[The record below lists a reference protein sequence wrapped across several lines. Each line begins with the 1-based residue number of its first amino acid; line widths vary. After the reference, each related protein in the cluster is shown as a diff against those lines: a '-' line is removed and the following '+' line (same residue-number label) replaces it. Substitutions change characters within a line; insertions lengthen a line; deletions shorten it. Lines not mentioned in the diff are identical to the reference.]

1 MQYNFENLE
10 EVEITDPAMASFLSQ
25 EKFTICFDKGAW
37 IAGGFARL
45 LAHHVLTLSTGDV
58 TLLESVY
65 SLMTPP
71 VGYIPYRFKEY
82 FEQGGDIDFFFSNT
96 QQPKAAYEALT
107 SPVIDGQSPPIGIG
121 GGYRG
126 NGPFAKNVMLDDNI
140 KMQLV
145 EKFIYADI
153 KQTFES
159 FDFMNSCYAI
169 RSKDSRFYLVYHP
182 KARLFDRKK
191 QLCINNAN
199 SPYTL
204 GRMRKYL
211 LHRGI
216 DSISSESREV
226 FLEILIRG
234 ACLTYDKKYN
244 LYGSPLIY
252 SGVKFLYGKG
262 LISVENVALF
272 LGKFKIAA
280 DNYGQ
285 SYDWALREI
294 EQSARDTNDVYNKNL
309 NEVSNAT

>member
-37 IAGGFARL
+37 IAGGFARH

-71 VGYIPYRFKEY
+71 VGYIPHRFKEY

-96 QQPKAAYEALT
+96 QQPKAAYEALS
-107 SPVIDGQSPPIGIG
+107 SPVASG
-121 GGYRG
+121 GH
-126 NGPFAKNVMLDDNI
+126 GPFAKNVILDDNI

-159 FDFMNSCYAI
+159 FDFINSCYAI
-169 RSKDSRFYLVYHP
+169 RSKDSRFYLIYHP
-182 KARLFDRKK
+182 KAWAADRKK
-191 QLCINNAN
+191 QLFINHSD

-211 LHRGI
+211 RYKGV
-216 DSISSESREV
+216 DSIASESEEV
-226 FLEILIRG
+226 FLEILIS
-234 ACLTYDKKYN
+234 AAAVIYDKKYN
-244 LYGSPLIY
+244 FHGTPLIY
-252 SGVKFLYGKG
+252 SGVKFLYDKG
-262 LISVENVALF
+262 LISMENVALF
-272 LGKFKIAA
+272 LGKFKIKVG
-280 DNYGQ
+280 NYGRTC
-285 SYDWALREI
+285 DWALREI

>member
-37 IAGGFARL
+37 IAGGFARH
-45 LAHHVLTLSTGDV
+45 LAHHVLTLSAGDV

-65 SLMTPP
+65 RLMTPP

-107 SPVIDGQSPPIGIG
+107 RRGHQNVLMAF
-121 GGYRG
+121 RG
-126 NGPFAKNVMLDDNI
+126 NGPFAKNVTLDGNI

-211 LHRGI
+211 LYRGI
-216 DSISSESREV
+216 DSISSESRAV

-244 LYGSPLIY
+244 LYGSHLIY
-252 SGVKFLYGKG
+252 SGVKFLYDKG
-262 LISVENVALF
+262 LISMENVVLF
-272 LGKFKIAA
+272 LGKFKIKGN
-280 DNYGQ
+280 NYGQ